1 MKDGMKRKSPRL
13 TLFFIILTVMLG
25 IAVGPLGNA
34 IELPRALKPFAIPL
48 FLSVAFV
55 LSLIAVY
62 QYFTQERKEQTALP
76 LSGQNRQRLIAKV
89 RTFWITGFLEQ
100 SLHGA
105 ALIALGLQ
113 SQPDVL
119 ANPWRLVLQ
128 QADQSTHLLAAG
140 THITQVFDEELGELL
155 ILGEPGAG
163 KTTLL
168 LELARDLLSRA
179 ERDESLPVPL
189 VFPLSSW
196 AVKRQPL
203 ADWLVEEMNTKYQ
216 VPRQLGRSWVNTDQ
230 VLLLL
235 DGLDEVDSTYR
246 AACVDA
252 INTYR
257 SEHGLMPLVVCSRSA
272 DYLELKKRLLL
283 QSAVT
288 VQPLTEKQID

>member
-1 MKDGMKRKSPRL
+1 MKDGMKRKSPRI
-13 TLFFIILTVMLG
+13 TLFLIVLSVMLG
-25 IAVGPLGNA
+25 IVIGPLGNA
-34 IELPRALKPFAIPL
+34 IELPNVLKPFVIPL

-62 QYFTQERKEQTALP
+62 QYFAQEKTEHPLLP
-76 LSGQNRQRLIAKV
+76 LSGQNRQCLIARV
-89 RTFWITGFLEQ
+89 RTFWIAGFLEQ

-105 ALIALGLQ
+105 APMALGLQ

-119 ANPWRLVLQ
+119 EDPWRLVLR
-128 QADQSTHLLAAG
+128 QANQSAHLLAAG
-140 THITQVFDEELGELL
+140 THITQVYDEGPGELL
-155 ILGEPGAG
+155 ILGEPGSG

-168 LELARDLLSRA
+168 LELARDLLNRA
-179 ERDESLPVPL
+179 ERDESLLIPM
-189 VFPLSSW
+189 VFNLSSW